1 MSNFNVLFTLSNAQM
16 LLSKTLKSRECNADV
31 HSSDNK
37 PLLPLLNHS
46 IYFSPLWWQN
56 MIILIIIP
64 EDLFGVCP
72 PIYRL
77 LLEMSRF
84 DKWWF
89 WNGFVWASRTNR
101 GATWTT
107 WRVAEEAARQES
119 HWEDGCAEELLVT
132 QVATTTGNGRQASVR
147 DVLLAAPPAPSVFT
161 YFLSGTL
168 IWADTLWQTRQ
179 EMHDPISVPPDRK
192 RCALL
197 QQFVFFSFS
206 FSLIFFFLP
215 QQSDTI
221 WL

>member
-16 LLSKTLKSRECNADV
+16 LLSKTLKSRECNSDV

-37 PLLPLLNHS
+37 QLLPLLNHS

-64 EDLFGVCP
+64 EDLFGICP

-101 GATWTT
+101 GATWTPGESLRRWMC
-107 WRVAEEAARQES
+107 WRAS
-119 HWEDGCAEELLVT
+119 GDSGC
-132 QVATTTGNGRQASVR
+132 NHNRKRQAGIRQGRPPRCSTCTECLH
-147 DVLLAAPPAPSVFT
+147 LLPVWDSYLGRHTVTNKGGDAWPNICSTRPEPLCVITAVCFLFFFVFSSFFFFYLSSLTQYDSSSVF
-161 YFLSGTL
+161 
-168 IWADTLWQTRQ
+168 
-179 EMHDPISVPPDRK
+179 
-192 RCALL
+192 
-197 QQFVFFSFS
+197 
-206 FSLIFFFLP
+206 
-215 QQSDTI
+215 
-221 WL
+221 